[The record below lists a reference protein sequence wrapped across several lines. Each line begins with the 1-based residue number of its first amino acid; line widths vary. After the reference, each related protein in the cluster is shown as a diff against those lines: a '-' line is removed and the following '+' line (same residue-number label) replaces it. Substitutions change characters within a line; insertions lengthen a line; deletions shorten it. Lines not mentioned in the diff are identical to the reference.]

1 MIVATI
7 YDTSNGVIHS
17 TCRVESIEDV
27 ELQLSDGLAYIEG
40 EYSGVDYWLPNG
52 VPTERLDAGL
62 AIPAEVRVGDDLS
75 FTVPDD
81 SYAVIDGQIFIDHVL
96 IDTSQP
102 RIGQIFICGSHKGQ
116 YNFEIKGYVENRV
129 AAYPPI
135 GEQLDYIYHN
145 GYEAWY
151 QMITDIKNQY
161 PKPS

>member
-1 MIVATI
+1 MIAITIYDISTGIIQSTCWVATI
-7 YDTSNGVIHS
+7 
-17 TCRVESIEDV
+17 EDA

-40 EYSGVDYWLPNG
+40 DFSGKDYWVKNDSVENRVDAALSIPFESQIG
-52 VPTERLDAGL
+52 DVLD
-62 AIPAEVRVGDDLS
+62 

-81 SYAVIDGQIFIDHVL
+81 SYAVIDGQIFIDHVS